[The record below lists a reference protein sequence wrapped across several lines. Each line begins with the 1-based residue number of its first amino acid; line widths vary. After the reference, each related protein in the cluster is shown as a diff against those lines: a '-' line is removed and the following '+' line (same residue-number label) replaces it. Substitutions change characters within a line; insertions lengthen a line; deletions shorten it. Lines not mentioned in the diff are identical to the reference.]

1 MVAATEVDRTNA
13 RRERAS
19 ELLAE
24 DVSMGQI
31 ATSVK
36 EYDAVVLGELLLDK
50 RVQCCGNLDAI
61 RFCIIDST
69 FPMGFNP
76 VGLADKPINPCRVGE
91 GRAEAGGQI
100 PQSCYRRSRFRN
112 VNGLEKIDSV

>member
-50 RVQCCGNLDAI
+50 RVQ
-61 RFCIIDST
+61 
-69 FPMGFNP
+69 
-76 VGLADKPINPCRVGE
+76 
-91 GRAEAGGQI
+91 
-100 PQSCYRRSRFRN
+100 
-112 VNGLEKIDSV
+112 